1 MLLVLGLQQAR
12 LLLEERRA
20 SLQELK
26 VGVRGPRDRRSR
38 RMVLRVVARREEINR
53 ETRRDR
59 QRRMRV
65 DRLVARGRLVRRIRV
80 GLPDRGVGRL
90 ALRGPAQERL
100 VRREARRVRAPLVAR
115 RVRELPLARLLASR
129 RARVAVSA
137 DWWTLGS

>member
-1 MLLVLGLQQAR
+1 
-12 LLLEERRA
+12 
-20 SLQELK
+20 
-26 VGVRGPRDRRSR
+26 
-38 RMVLRVVARREEINR
+38 MVLRVVARREEINR